1 MLRIGLM
8 LPSSNT
14 VMEPDFVREFAGRA
28 TIHAARMFLE
38 DPVTTEGEERMLDEG
53 AEPAAR
59 DLGTLEPD
67 LVVFGCTSAG
77 ALRGAEADRKLRAT
91 LSDLAGAP
99 VVGIVDSIARSL
111 RGRGMERVSV
121 FTPYSDDLNRV
132 IARGLDEDGF
142 DVLSIEGLGNADNVA
157 IGRVGPEHILDRG
170 ADAVAKGS
178 EALVVPCTNFRAF
191 EVRDELAEKT
201 GVEVIT
207 ACSAVIESIG
217 SEL

>member
-38 DPVTTEGEERMLDEG
+38 DPVTTEGEERMLDEW

-77 ALRGAEADRKLRAT
+77 ALRGTEADRDLRAR
-91 LSDLAGAP
+91 LSELAGAP

-111 RGRGMERVSV
+111 RDRGMERVSV
-121 FTPYSDDLNRV
+121 FTPYREDLNRV
-132 IARGLDEDGF
+132 IAKGLTEDGF
-142 DVLSIEGLGNADNVA
+142 DVLSIEGLGNADNLVN
-157 IGRVGPEHILDRG
+157 GRVEPGHIVEK
-170 ADAVAKGS
+170 AAEAVAGGS
-178 EALVVPCTNFRAF
+178 EALIVPCTNFRAL
-191 EVRDELAEKT
+191 EARGELAERT

-207 ACSAVIESIG
+207 ACSAVIESIED
-217 SEL
+217 EL